1 MEGWLFIR
9 KGLPEERCNKIN
21 KGQIWK
27 SERRSTDS
35 LLTEAKNEVMIGNV
49 CGESLFSGGQPSI
62 QLLAMESS

>member
-27 SERRSTDS
+27 SERR
-35 LLTEAKNEVMIGNV
+35 ERRFPPNR
-49 CGESLFSGGQPSI
+49 GQE
-62 QLLAMESS
+62 MR